1 MMPFIRVTNLSI
13 IGIAKPRGSGL
24 MLRLFE
30 LDHSPQRPGDYQ
42 GSAHLA
48 AISLDHRPMDAR
60 HKCMTL
66 YFTGRCLGGRDVKTC
81 DSRSECAL
89 RLHPMCNSILTSLLA
104 RGKRIVVHG
113 HRFSG
118 DWSSAHSNERC
129 GRSSQGGT
137 PRVSAWL
144 LRLRRVQ
151 QSVSLWVWNVPTV

>member
-30 LDHSPQRPGDYQ
+30 LDHGPQRPGDYQ
-42 GSAHLA
+42 GSVHLV

-66 YFTGRCLGGRDVKTC
+66 YSRGGGLGGRDVENS
-81 DSRSECAL
+81 DSRNDCPL
-89 RLHPMCNSILTSLLA
+89 RLHFVRNSSLTSLTA
-104 RGKRIVVHG
+104 RWKDVVVHG

-118 DWSSAHSNERC
+118 DWSSAHSNERR
-129 GRSSQGGT
+129 GSSSQGGT

-144 LRLRRVQ
+144 LRLQRVQ
-151 QSVSLWVWNVPTV
+151 QSVSV